1 MGWLAREV
9 AAASRL
15 GHKVVLHVH
24 DMVGTATSSKFKD
37 ILTTG
42 NVRGQCAAAHAELA
56 GATLVVRTLR
66 RWVLRARK
74 RLFGV
79 A

>member
-24 DMVGTATSSKFKD
+24 DMFSTATSSTFKD
-37 ILTTG
+37 IVTAG
-42 NVRGQCAAAHAELA
+42 NVRGQC
-56 GATLVVRTLR
+56 
-66 RWVLRARK
+66 
-74 RLFGV
+74 
-79 A
+79 